1 MELFRQTNIDF
12 LRYKWWAILA
22 SWVLILVGFFA
33 IFVQKGLKFGIDFSG
48 GTAIALKFA
57 ERPNVDQLRKL
68 LDGANLGETGIQRYE
83 EPEKNQ
89 VLIRVEQQKK
99 EGRDVARE
107 VLAALG
113 RGLEK
118 AEAGDKLDLNTMGK
132 DALGGRLTAADPDK
146 LAGNPN
152 VNAAEHYG
160 RAAEQVLARRSSLG
174 LFRSPGE
181 AAGTQGISL
190 AVKDWIEKNT
200 FPGPFVLL
208 SAENVGPQV
217 GADLQKKA
225 LAAVFWSTMG
235 MLAYIAF
242 RFRSFPF
249 GIGAVVATV
258 HDVLI
263 TVGLL
268 AIFGRE
274 FNLVTVAALL
284 TLVGYSVND
293 TVVVYDR
300 IRENLRSPKKEAL
313 EAVVNRSINQTL
325 SRTILTSGATML
337 VVVALFF
344 LGGEVLNTFA
354 LTLIIG
360 IVVGTYSSIY
370 VASPIVV
377 IWKNFLGRRKLAAV
391 PAAPAKAPAQPSPAP
406 KKNAGK
412 R

>member
-22 SWVLILVGFFA
+22 SWALILVGFFA

-48 GTAIALKFA
+48 GTAIALKFLD
-57 ERPNVDQLRKL
+57 RPNVDQLRHL

-83 EPEKNQ
+83 ELEKNQ
-89 VLIRVEQQKK
+89 VLIRVEEQKK
-99 EGRDVARE
+99 EGRDVPRE
-107 VLAALG
+107 VEAAVAKG
-113 RGLEK
+113 FQK
-118 AEAGDKLDLNTMGK
+118 ADAGDKLDLNGMGK
-132 DALGGRLTAADPDK
+132 DALAGRLTAADPDK

-152 VNAAEHYG
+152 VNAADHYG
-160 RAAEQVLARRSSLG
+160 QVAVQIIGARSSAG
-174 LFRSPGE
+174 IFRTTAE
-181 AAGTQGISL
+181 AAAAPGVSL
-190 AVKDWIEKNT
+190 PVKEWIEKNT
-200 FPGPFVLL
+200 YPGPFVRL
-208 SAENVGPQV
+208 SAESVGPQV

-235 MLAYIAF
+235 MLAYIAI

-249 GIGAVVATV
+249 GIGAIVATV

-313 EAVVNRSINQTL
+313 ETIVNRSINQTL

-360 IVVGTYSSIY
+360 IIVGTYSSIY

-377 IWKNFLGRRKLAAV
+377 IWKNFVGRRKLAAV
-391 PAAPAKAPAQPSPAP
+391 PSAPAKAPAPPAPAP
-406 KKNAGK
+406 KKNTGK

>member
-22 SWVLILVGFFA
+22 SWALILVGFFA

-48 GTAIALKFA
+48 GTAIALRFA

-107 VLAALG
+107 VLAAFS
-113 RGLEK
+113 RGLVGG
-118 AEAGDKLDLNTMGK
+118 EAGDRLDLNTMGR
-132 DALGGRLTAADPDK
+132 DTLAARLTAADPDK

-160 RAAEQVLARRSSLG
+160 QAAEKIVSQRSSVG
-174 LFRSPGE
+174 LFKSAAE
-181 AAGTQGISL
+181 AGSTSGISL
-190 AVKDWIEKNT
+190 PVKEWLEKNT

-360 IVVGTYSSIY
+360 IIVGTYSSIY

-377 IWKNFLGRRKLAAV
+377 IWKNFVGRRRLAAV
-391 PAAPAKAPAQPSPAP
+391 PAAPAKAPAQPSPSP